1 MIPAGSIEALLCR
14 LAAVSE
20 ELARQLERRDPCY
33 LESLETREE
42 LLAELL
48 RLLPQAAPPP
58 VARAAL
64 ERIRQIGQACQRE
77 AEAMRREA
85 EQALASLDRDLAY
98 ADSLRRL
105 TSPSHGALVNI
116 KG

>member
-1 MIPAGSIEALLCR
+1 MTRGDSLEQLLCR

-20 ELARQLERRDPCY
+20 ELARQLERRDPRY
-33 LESLETREE
+33 LESLEAREE

-48 RLLPQAAPPP
+48 EKLPAANPSP

-64 ERIRQIGQACQRE
+64 ERIRQIGEACQRQ
-77 AEAMRREA
+77 AEAMRRQVERDLSAMEA
-85 EQALASLDRDLAY
+85 ELAY

-105 TSPSHGALVNI
+105 SGPEDGSLLNLRG
-116 KG
+116 